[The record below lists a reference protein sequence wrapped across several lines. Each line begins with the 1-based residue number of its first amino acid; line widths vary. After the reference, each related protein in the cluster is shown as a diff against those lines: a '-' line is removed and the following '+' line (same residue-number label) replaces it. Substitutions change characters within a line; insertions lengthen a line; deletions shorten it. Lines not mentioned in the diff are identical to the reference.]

1 MDHVRTLNAGDP
13 QGSER
18 ADVGAAQERWR
29 ALIYDPEPIVCERV
43 RQMAAA
49 ENFACCVVD
58 RFGLFEELCQLRR
71 FDLYVV
77 GSTGLDDVQRL
88 ESARALDPL
97 LLLAPRAG
105 RTESALHRAVLPN
118 AVLLERALR
127 DPNALRRALG
137 LDDVARPLPL
147 EPEAVRRAFAEFGL
161 SERQLEVLG
170 LALRGAPSREIARS
184 LFISELTVRNHL
196 HAIYERVGVSG
207 RRELLG
213 RFVQGLM
220 EGHA

>member
-1 MDHVRTLNAGDP
+1 MDQARPSDSRVDTRAAAREG
-13 QGSER
+13 
-18 ADVGAAQERWR
+18 ADVHLRWR

-49 ENFACCVVD
+49 EGFASCVVD
-58 RFGLFEELCQLRR
+58 RFELFDELRQLRR

-88 ESARALDPL
+88 EPARALDPL

-105 RTESALHRAVLPN
+105 RAESAVHSAVLPN
-118 AVLLERALR
+118 AVLVERALR

-137 LDDVARPLPL
+137 LDDAARPLLL
-147 EPEAVRRAFAEFGL
+147 EPDSVRRAFAEFGL
-161 SERQLEVLG
+161 SDRQLEVLG
-170 LALRGAPSREIARS
+170 LALRGAPGGEIARR

-213 RFVQGLM
+213 RFVQGLI

>member
-1 MDHVRTLNAGDP
+1 M
-13 QGSER
+13 R
-18 ADVGAAQERWR
+18 ADSRELAGVQMRGR

-49 ENFACCVVD
+49 EGFASCVVD
-58 RFGLFEELCQLRR
+58 RFELFEELRQLAR

-88 ESARALDPL
+88 EPARALDPL
-97 LLLAPRAG
+97 LLLTPRAG
-105 RTESALHRAVLPN
+105 RAESAIHSAVLPN
-118 AVLLERALR
+118 AVVVERQLR

-137 LDDVARPLPL
+137 LDDAVRPLLLDPDS
-147 EPEAVRRAFAEFGL
+147 VRRAFAEFGL

-170 LALRGAPSREIARS
+170 LALRGAPGSDIARR

>member
-1 MDHVRTLNAGDP
+1 VD
-13 QGSER
+13 
-18 ADVGAAQERWR
+18 AASAHARWR

-43 RQMAAA
+43 RQMAAT
-49 ENFACCVVD
+49 EGFASCVVD
-58 RFGLFEELCQLRR
+58 RFELFDELRQLRR

-77 GSTGLDDVQRL
+77 GSLSLDDVQRL
-88 ESARALDPL
+88 EPARALDPL
-97 LLLAPRAG
+97 LLLAPRSG
-105 RTESALHRAVLPN
+105 RAESAVHRAVLPN
-118 AVLLERALR
+118 ALVVERQLR

-137 LDDVARPLPL
+137 LDDAARPLLL
-147 EPEAVRRAFAEFGL
+147 EPDAVRRAFVEFGL

-170 LALRGAPSREIARS
+170 LALRGAPSREIARR

>member
-1 MDHVRTLNAGDP
+1 V
-13 QGSER
+13 
-18 ADVGAAQERWR
+18 
-29 ALIYDPEPIVCERV
+29 ERV
-43 RQMAAA
+43 PLVVERQ
-49 ENFACCVVD
+49 
-58 RFGLFEELCQLRR
+58 
-71 FDLYVV
+71 
-77 GSTGLDDVQRL
+77 
-88 ESARALDPL
+88 
-97 LLLAPRAG
+97 
-105 RTESALHRAVLPN
+105 
-118 AVLLERALR
+118 LR

-137 LDDVARPLPL
+137 LDDAARPLLL
-147 EPEAVRRAFAEFGL
+147 EPDAVRRAFVEFGL

-170 LALRGAPSREIARS
+170 LALRGAPSREVARR